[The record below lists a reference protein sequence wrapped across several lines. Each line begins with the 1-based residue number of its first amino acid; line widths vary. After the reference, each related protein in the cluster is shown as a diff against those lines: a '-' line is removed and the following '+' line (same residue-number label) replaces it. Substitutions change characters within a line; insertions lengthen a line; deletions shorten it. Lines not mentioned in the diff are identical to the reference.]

1 MAKVSQEQKAR
12 EAEAKTKA
20 VTAFKA
26 QIQELTARVPASH
39 SSWSYQQTISYK
51 EAMEQA
57 KKVLQYERVTP
68 EKCQE
73 VLGAL
78 SLACR

>member
-1 MAKVSQEQKAR
+1 MTKVSQEQKAR

-26 QIQELTARVPASH
+26 QIQALTARVPASY
-39 SSWSYQQTISYK
+39 SSWTHQQTLNYK
-51 EAMEQA
+51 EATEQA
-57 KKVLQYERVTP
+57 KKVLRSERVTP